1 MSVGLRVP
9 YTGLNPFIHR
19 HSQRFECRVTGIAK
33 KNTKIE
39 DSNYFQIIAKMVYV
53 MNPQKNVIHVKMVII
68 VMIVPN
74 NVRQKIVKIVIK
86 IQVYVTNV

>member
-33 KNTKIE
+33 NNTKIE
-39 DSNYFQIIAKMVYV
+39 DSNYFQNFFTSVDIIPKELYTFA
-53 MNPQKNVIHVKMVII
+53 
-68 VMIVPN
+68 
-74 NVRQKIVKIVIK
+74 
-86 IQVYVTNV
+86 